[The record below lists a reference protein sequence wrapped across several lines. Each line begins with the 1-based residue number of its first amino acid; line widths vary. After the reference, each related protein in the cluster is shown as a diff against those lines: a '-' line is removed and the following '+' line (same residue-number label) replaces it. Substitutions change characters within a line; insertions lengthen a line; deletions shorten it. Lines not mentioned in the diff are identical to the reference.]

1 MSEFKEGDR
10 VIVRGVVTDAPLK
23 WWVRVRSNDGAIYAT
38 DPSCLEPEPFIPKA
52 GDRVVSDDGTSGVVT
67 GLWVEFEGDDGR
79 MMMRKI
85 DAVHP
90 APADPPDS
98 AADLL
103 AAVKKVASD
112 LEHFRH
118 ARDYVSYERCA
129 GSLKDAIA
137 AYEEARP

>member
-1 MSEFKEGDR
+1 MSEFKKGDR

-52 GDRVVSDDGTSGVVT
+52 GDRVVSDDGHTGVVT
-67 GLWVEFEGDDGR
+67 SVVVYFDADNGGGWR
-79 MMMRKI
+79 SI

-90 APADPPDS
+90 APTDP